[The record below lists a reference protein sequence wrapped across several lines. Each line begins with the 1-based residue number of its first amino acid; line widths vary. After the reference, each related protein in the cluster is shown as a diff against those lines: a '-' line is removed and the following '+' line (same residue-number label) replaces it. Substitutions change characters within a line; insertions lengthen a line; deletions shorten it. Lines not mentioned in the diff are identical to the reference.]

1 MTNRSW
7 TLDVK
12 RDPNTEDHYIQ
23 LNEEILNM
31 SGFKIGDKLKWI
43 DNLDGS
49 YTVMH
54 VDMKDYSLLTEFMS
68 VETKRY
74 AMVFRANREDKYV
87 VDMYENN
94 TLVKS
99 RMIAERTE
107 QYSKDCAENWI
118 MAYGEFAK

>member
-1 MTNRSW
+1 MIDKSW

-12 RDPNTEDHYIQ
+12 HNSDTDDYYIE

>member
-1 MTNRSW
+1 MIDKSW

-12 RDPNTEDHYIQ
+12 HNSDTDDYYIE

-118 MAYGEFAK
+118 LGVIR

>member
-1 MTNRSW
+1 MIDKSW

-12 RDPNTEDHYIQ
+12 RSSDTDDCYIE

-74 AMVFRANREDKYV
+74 AMVFRANRENKYV

-99 RMIAERTE
+99 KMISEHTE

-118 MAYGEFAK
+118 MAYGEFVK